1 MDREIPKSEI
11 ARRKRIMWIR
21 GGIVAAVAVVA
32 VGGMLL
38 GLRKSVKA
46 SDLKFSEVERG
57 SIETS
62 VSASGKVAPAFE
74 EIINSPIA
82 TRVVEVFCKS
92 GDSVGEGTPLL
103 RLDLRLGEGSGAV
116 CAYPIL
122 QSAVRMINEMDSF
135 KKVSVTKYF

>member
-32 VGGMLL
+32 VGAMLL